1 MILFPLGVAAVW
13 SSSLEAAAVLLSF
26 MLGVLLASLRVITDP
41 STDGLSADPL
51 GFGSLT
57 DCCLMTAVSLT
68 GVDVAGLCAADAAGL
83 ILAAGLIVSFDRS
96 SLAIASAAEDLAF
109 SDKR

>member
-26 MLGVLLASLRVITDP
+26 VLGVLLASLWVITDP

-68 GVDVAGLCAADAAGL
+68 GVDVAGLRAADADGL
-83 ILAAGLIVSFDRS
+83 ILADGPILSFDRS
-96 SLAIASAAEDLAF
+96 SLGIASSEEDLAF
-109 SDKR
+109 SDKT